1 MRKAIYPG
9 SFDPLTLGHV
19 DLVRRGAAV
28 FDELIVAVARNV
40 GKDPIFTAEERVD
53 AIRQEVEDLP
63 NVSVDQFQ
71 GMTVEFARKNGCSV
85 ILRGLRTMADFEY
98 ESQLAFTN
106 RALAPGLDTVLMM
119 ASQQYAFMSSRWIK
133 EAAICGG
140 DVAPFVPARIVAEL
154 KKRLCGRQ
162 PV

>member
-1 MRKAIYPG
+1 MSKAIYPG

-19 DLVRRGAAV
+19 DLIRRGAAV
-28 FDELIVAVARNV
+28 FDELVVAVARNV
-40 GKDPIFTAEERVD
+40 GKNPIFTAEERVE
-53 AIRQEVEDLP
+53 AIRQEVGDLP
-63 NVSVDQFQ
+63 NVSVDQFP
-71 GMTVEFARKNGCSV
+71 GMTVEFARQNGCSV

-98 ESQLAFTN
+98 EAQLAFTN
-106 RALAPGLDTVLMM
+106 RALAPKIETVLMM

-133 EAAICGG
+133 EAAACGG
-140 DVAPFVPARIVAEL
+140 DVTPFVPARVVEEL